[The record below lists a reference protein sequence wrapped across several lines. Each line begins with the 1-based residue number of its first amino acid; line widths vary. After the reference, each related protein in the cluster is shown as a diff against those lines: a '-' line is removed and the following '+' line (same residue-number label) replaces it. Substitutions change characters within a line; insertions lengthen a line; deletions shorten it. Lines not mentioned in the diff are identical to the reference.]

1 MRRPQVGSPSAR
13 SAREDWFL
21 AGVAWGDAGVTGGRL
36 PDPENAELEPTLAP
50 GQEALVAMTLHGDE
64 LVEPVDLEVAVR
76 YESPGGK
83 GAVDLDWGVRVMPTG
98 GVCTNAAS

>member
-1 MRRPQVGSPSAR
+1 
-13 SAREDWFL
+13 
-21 AGVAWGDAGVTGGRL
+21 
-36 PDPENAELEPTLAP
+36 
-50 GQEALVAMTLHGDE
+50 MTLHGDE